1 MHLKVLYGSL
11 WQRENRN
18 EILYLFVWCVAD
30 TSAAAAAWMRANF
43 SLSLSVPLYH
53 PSFVRLLC
61 TVIDGWFLAG
71 AYASARTR
79 TQTHARIAL
88 HTHINIAVYC
98 ISIVSQCQRFPSF
111 YLSRSMSYWNF
122 AIPYASSAFVANA
135 LANVCAHMCVLCV
148 FVYERTSGHWC
159 NKREQR

>member
-1 MHLKVLYGSL
+1 MDLCGSVKIAMKSCIYSFDVLPTHRRRPPREFARISL
-11 WQRENRN
+11 
-18 EILYLFVWCVAD
+18 
-30 TSAAAAAWMRANF
+30 

-148 FVYERTSGHWC
+148 FMYERTSGHWC